1 MREMWFWY
9 EIVHETVTPALF
21 AITAS
26 RGRWQAADHL
36 LMLSDKLT
44 QVAAGKL
51 KRLMV
56 FMPPRHGKSEMISKY
71 FPAWYLGHHPDHRV
85 ILSSYEA
92 DFAASWGWKARNILE
107 EYGSKIFGVTVNP
120 ESSARNR
127 WDVAGHEGGMNTAG
141 AGGPITGK
149 GAHLFIIDDPIKN
162 SEEAHS
168 EIKREKLWEWYQ
180 STAYTRLE
188 PDGAIIII
196 HTRWHQD
203 DLGGRLL
210 DAMER
215 GGDQWGILN
224 FPARAEENDL
234 LGRKVGEPLW
244 KERYSLNALSGIE
257 EAVGQYYWHA
267 MYQQSPYT
275 KTGGMFERTWFEIVD
290 EAPRHSTQVRF
301 WDLAATEA
309 KKGSDPDW
317 TVGVLM
323 AHQGSSYYVKDVV
336 RVRKKPGDVEML
348 IQQTAQ
354 LDGMATRIYM
364 EQEPGS
370 SGKGMI
376 HTYAK
381 LLAGYAFYGIP
392 SSGSKTV
399 RAQPLS
405 AAASRGDVKVVN
417 AVWLNAFLSELE
429 LFPNGAH
436 DDQVDATS
444 GAYNILTGGGDS
456 SRFRVAGAERKW

>member
-1 MREMWFWY
+1 MHEFRSPAWFAY
-9 EIVHETVTPALF
+9 A
-21 AITAS
+21 AS
-26 RGRWQAADHL
+26 RKRWQPAAHL
-36 LMLSDKLT
+36 MALSNKLKQIT
-44 QVAAGKL
+44 TGNL
-51 KRLMV
+51 KRLLV

-71 FPAWYLGHHPDHRV
+71 FPAWYLGHHPNNRI

-107 EYGSKIFGVTVNP
+107 EYGGDIFGVSVASD
-120 ESSARNR
+120 SSARNR
-127 WDVAGHEGGMNTAG
+127 WDIAKHDGGMNTAG

-168 EIKREKLWEWYQ
+168 EVKREKLWEWYQ

-196 HTRWHQD
+196 QTRWHQD
-203 DLGGRLL
+203 DLGGRILGEM
-210 DAMER
+210 DR
-215 GGDQWGILN
+215 GGEQWDVLN
-224 FPARAEENDL
+224 FPAIAEEDDV

-244 KERYSLNALSGIE
+244 KDRYPLKALEQIRE
-257 EAVGQYYWHA
+257 TVGQYYWYA
-267 MYQQSPYT
+267 MYQQSPYI
-275 KTGGMFERTWFEIVD
+275 KTGGLFERTWFEIVD
-290 EAPRHSTQVRF
+290 AVPSGSQVRF

-323 AHQGSSYYVKDVV
+323 VQAGDSYYVKDVV
-336 RVRKKPGDVEML
+336 RVRKKPGDVEAL
-348 IQQTAQ
+348 IKQTAQ
-354 LDGMATRIYM
+354 MDGIETRIFM

-370 SGKGMI
+370 SGKGVI
-376 HTYAK
+376 ATYAK
-381 LLAGYAFYGIP
+381 LLAAHAFYGIP

-399 RAQPLS
+399 RAQPFS
-405 AAASRGDVKVVN
+405 AAAFRHDIKVLN

-429 LFPNGAH
+429 MFPNGAH
-436 DDQVDATS
+436 DDICDAAA
-444 GAYNILTGGGDS
+444 GAYSQLALNTTLDESPLPLPVGGA
-456 SRFRVAGAERKW
+456 SRFAP

>member
-1 MREMWFWY
+1 MFE
-9 EIVHETVTPALF
+9 EITPALF

-26 RGRWQAADHL
+26 RGRWTAAPHL

-44 QVAAGKL
+44 QIAAGKL

-71 FPAWYLGHHPDHRV
+71 FPAWYLGHHPDHRI

-107 EYGSKIFGVTVNP
+107 EYGRDIFGVSVASD
-120 ESSARNR
+120 SSARNR
-127 WDVAGHEGGMNTAG
+127 WDIAKHAGGMNTAG

-168 EIKREKLWEWYQ
+168 EVKREKLWEWYQ

-188 PDGAIIII
+188 PGGAIILIQ
-196 HTRWHQD
+196 TRWHQD

-210 DAMER
+210 SEMER
-215 GGDQWGILN
+215 GGEQWEVLN
-224 FPARAEENDL
+224 FPAIAEENDM
-234 LGRKVGEPLW
+234 LGRKVGDPLW
-244 KERYSLNALSGIE
+244 HDRYNLQSLENIRE
-257 EAVGQYYWHA
+257 TVGQYYWYA

-275 KTGGMFERTWFEIVD
+275 KTGGLFERTWFEITDTV
-290 EAPRHSTQVRF
+290 PRGRQVRF

-323 AHQGSSYYVKDVV
+323 VEAGGMYYVKDVI
-336 RVRKKPGDVEML
+336 RVRKKPGDVEAL
-348 IQQTAQ
+348 IRQTAQ
-354 LDGMATRIYM
+354 MDGIETQIYM

-370 SGKGMI
+370 SGKGVI
-376 HTYAK
+376 ATYAK

-399 RAQPLS
+399 RAQPFS

-429 LFPNGAH
+429 LFPNGVH
-436 DDQVDATS
+436 DDQVDSAS
-444 GAYNILTGGGDS
+444 ECYAQLALPDLPVDS
-456 SRFRVAGAERKW
+456 PLPSPSAGAGRFSP

>member
-1 MREMWFWY
+1 MY
-9 EIVHETVTPALF
+9 DYDLDSPAYF
-21 AITAS
+21 AHHAS
-26 RGRWQAADHL
+26 RNRWSPAEHL

-44 QVAAGKL
+44 QISLGTL

-56 FMPPRHGKSEMISKY
+56 FMPPRHGKSESISKY
-71 FPAWYLGHHPDHRV
+71 YPAWYLGHHPDHRI

-92 DFAASWGWKARNILE
+92 DFASSWGWKARNVLE
-107 EYGSKIFGVTVNP
+107 EYGRDIFGVSV
-120 ESSARNR
+120 SHDSAARNR
-127 WDVAGHEGGMNTAG
+127 WDISKREGGMNTAG

-168 EIKREKLWEWYQ
+168 EVKREKLWEWYQ

-188 PDGAIIII
+188 PGGAIILIQ
-196 HTRWHQD
+196 TRWHQD

-210 DAMER
+210 SEMER
-215 GGDQWGILN
+215 GGEQWDVLN
-224 FPARAEENDL
+224 FPAIAEENDML
-234 LGRKVGEPLW
+234 KRKVGEPLW
-244 KERYSLNALSGIE
+244 KDRYNIPALENIRDT
-257 EAVGQYYWHA
+257 VGQYYWFA

-275 KTGGMFERTWFEIVD
+275 KTGGLFERTWFEITDTV
-290 EAPRHSTQVRF
+290 PPGRQVRF

-323 AHQGSSYYVKDVV
+323 VHAGNSYYVKDVI
-336 RVRKKPGDVEML
+336 RVRKKPGDVEAL
-348 IQQTAQ
+348 IRQTAQ
-354 LDGMATRIYM
+354 MDGIETQIYM

-370 SGKGMI
+370 SGKGVI
-376 HTYAK
+376 ATYAK

-392 SSGSKTV
+392 STGSKIV

-417 AVWLNAFLSELE
+417 AVWLNTFLSELE

-436 DDQVDATS
+436 DDIVDATS
-444 GAYNILTGGGDS
+444 GSFSQLALPDEVVGLSDTFSGYFNS
-456 SRFRVAGAERKW
+456 K